1 MTKVDPDET
10 ETASVPEAIVQRKRL
25 ISVVWLVPIIA
36 ALIGS
41 WLAINALSKMGP
53 TITIYFDN
61 AEGLVAGKTRIMYK
75 NVELG
80 KVDSI
85 QLSKDLS
92 RVEVTAKL
100 SKPTEDFLSS
110 STRFWIVRA
119 RVAAG
124 EVSGLETLFS
134 GAYIGMD
141 PGKGGEYTRTF
152 NGLKTPPIVTTDL
165 PGRRFVLRADKLGSL
180 DVGAP
185 VYFRQI
191 RVGQV
196 DAYHLTPDGQ
206 AINITIFIQAPHHEK
221 VHTNTRFWNA
231 SGVDLALTS
240 QGVKMDSESL
250 VTVLFGGIAF
260 ETPPFV
266 GIPAIAEEMTEF
278 SLYKS
283 RTAAFEV
290 TSGRKQHYVMYFD
303 ETVRGLSV
311 ESSVEFRG
319 IKIGQVA
326 DIQLIFDMEKL
337 SFKIAVLVEI
347 VLDRILV
354 TSTSLE
360 EQRLVVDQL
369 VAKGLRAQLK
379 LGNFVTGQLIV
390 DMDFH
395 KGAQT
400 ATIDYSGQYPEL
412 PTMPAPLGKIT
423 NSLSQIVEKL
433 ENLPIEEI
441 GDSLQKTVLGAERL
455 VNSKELKETLMSVN
469 ETLANIQNLVE
480 GFDSQTALKM
490 GSTLEQAEQVLR
502 SAEAV
507 LKNGSPLQ
515 HEMQQMLKEVSQAAR
530 SIRNAAETLE
540 RHPDAFIYGK
550 EEYK

>member
-1 MTKVDPDET
+1 MKSGGTDGSAAT
-10 ETASVPEAIVQRKRL
+10 SVPEAIVHRKRL
-25 ISVVWLVPIIA
+25 ISMVWVIPIVA
-36 ALIGS
+36 ALIGV
-41 WLAINALSKMGP
+41 WLGINAMSKIGP

-80 KVDSI
+80 KVDGI
-85 QLSKDLS
+85 RLSEDLS

-100 SKPTEDFLSS
+100 SKETEQFLSN
-110 STRFWIVRA
+110 STRFWVVRA

-152 NGLKTPPIVTTDL
+152 NGLKTAPIVTTDL
-165 PGRRFVLRADKLGSL
+165 PGRRFVLRAEKLGSL

-196 DAYHLTPDGQ
+196 DAYHLTKDGQ
-206 AINITIFIQAPHHEK
+206 AINVTIFIQAPHHEK

-231 SGVDLALTS
+231 SGVDFSLTS

-250 VTVLFGGIAF
+250 VSVLFGGIAF

-266 GIPAIAEEMTEF
+266 GKPVTAKEMDEF
-278 SLYKS
+278 PLYKN
-283 RTAAFEV
+283 RIAAFDA
-290 TSGRKQHYVMYFD
+290 SLGRKQHYVMYFD

-311 ESSVEFRG
+311 ESPVEFRG
-319 IKIGQVA
+319 IKVGEVV
-326 DIQLIFDMEKL
+326 DIQLIFDMQSL
-337 SFKIAVLVEI
+337 SFKIAVLVE
-347 VLDRILV
+347 VGLDRILV
-354 TSTSLE
+354 TSIPVE
-360 EQRLVVDQL
+360 EKKEMIDRL

-379 LGNFVTGQLIV
+379 MGNFVTGQLIV
-390 DMDFH
+390 DLDFH
-395 KGAQT
+395 KAAPIT
-400 ATIDYSGQYPEL
+400 RIDYSGIYPEF
-412 PTMPAPLGKIT
+412 PTIPTPLGKIT
-423 NSLSQIVEKL
+423 NSLSEIITKL

-441 GDSLQKTVLGAERL
+441 GVGIQNTVLGAERL
-455 VNSKELKETLMSVN
+455 VNSQELKTTLNSLN
-469 ETLANIQNLVE
+469 RTLSDVQSLV
-480 GFDSQTALKM
+480 GALKSET
-490 GSTLEQAEQVLR
+490 GPQIGDTLQDAQQLIQ
-502 SAEAV
+502 SADNM

-515 HEMQQMLKEVSQAAR
+515 HEIQGVLKEISRAAR

>member
-1 MTKVDPDET
+1 MTEEDST
-10 ETASVPEAIVQRKRL
+10 GTTITSVPEAIVQRKRL
-25 ISVVWLVPIIA
+25 ISMVWLVPIIA

-41 WLAINALSKMGP
+41 WLAIKALSQMGP
-53 TITIYFDN
+53 TITIYFDD

-80 KVDSI
+80 KVDTI
-85 QLSKDLS
+85 RLSEDLS

-100 SKPTEDFLSS
+100 SKETERFLST
-110 STRFWIVRA
+110 STRFWVVRA

-141 PGKGGEYTRTF
+141 PGKGGEYARSFT
-152 NGLKTPPIVTTDL
+152 GLKTPPIVTTDL
-165 PGRRFVLRADKLGSL
+165 PGRRFVLRAEKLGSL
-180 DVGAP
+180 DVGSP

-196 DAYHLTPDGQ
+196 DAYQLTPDGQ
-206 AINITIFIQAPHHEK
+206 AVNITIFIEAPHHEK

-231 SGVDLALTS
+231 GGVDVTVTS
-240 QGVKMDSESL
+240 QGVKMDSDSL
-250 VTVLFGGIAF
+250 ITVLFGGIAF
-260 ETPPFV
+260 ETPPIV
-266 GIPAIAEEMTEF
+266 GKPVIAEEMTEF
-278 SLYKS
+278 DLYKNRS
-283 RTAAFEV
+283 AAFEF
-290 TSGRKQHYVMYFD
+290 TSGRKQHYLMYFD

-311 ESSVEFRG
+311 GSLVEFRG

-326 DIQLIFDMEKL
+326 DIQLIFDVDTL

-354 TSTSLE
+354 TPEPVE
-360 EQRLVVDQL
+360 EERQVIDQL
-369 VAKGLRAQLK
+369 VTKGLRAQLK
-379 LGNFVTGQLIV
+379 MGNFVTGQLIV
-390 DMDFH
+390 DLDFH
-395 KGAQT
+395 KGAPP
-400 ATIDYSGQYPEL
+400 AGINYASQYPEL
-412 PTMPAPLGKIT
+412 PTMPAPLSKIT
-423 NSLSQIVEKL
+423 NSLSLIIEKL
-433 ENLPIEEI
+433 ERLPIEEI
-441 GDSLQKTVLGAERL
+441 GHSLQNTVSGAERL
-455 VNSKELKETLMSVN
+455 VNSDELKKTMGSVN
-469 ETLANIQNLVE
+469 ETLRQIKTLIE
-480 GFDSQTALKM
+480 GLDSKTAFKI
-490 GSTLEQAEQVLR
+490 GETLDEAQKLLQ

-515 HEMQQMLKEVSQAAR
+515 QEMQEMLKEVSQAAR

-550 EEYK
+550 DENK